1 MQGAK
6 SFEISKQLV
15 WEAYLKVKSN
25 QGSAG
30 VDNVTILDF
39 EKNLKGNL
47 YKIWNRMSSGSYMPP
62 PVRLIEIPKSDG
74 KMRTLGIPTVADKI
88 AQMVVVMMLEPTIDP
103 HFHEWCSS
111 RQINIQYIQPGR
123 PMQNAYIERFN
134 KTYSGDVLDA
144 YLFENLE

>member
-6 SFEISKQLV
+6 SIEISKQIV

-30 VDNVTILDF
+30 IDKITILDF

-62 PVRLIEIPKSDG
+62 PVKRVEIAKSDG
-74 KMRTLGIPTVADKI
+74 TLRPLGIPTPRANV
-88 AQMVVVMMLEPTIDP
+88 T
-103 HFHEWCSS
+103 
-111 RQINIQYIQPGR
+111 
-123 PMQNAYIERFN
+123 
-134 KTYSGDVLDA
+134 
-144 YLFENLE
+144 